1 MKIYEVQNRHTQ
13 LLETLLKIWEDSVRV
28 THLFL
33 SDSEVKRIKKYVPQA
48 LSNAEHLIVAENE
61 DNKPVA
67 FMETEKSRLE
77 MLFLE
82 KNTVKLKDIQKM
94 AYVFA
99 VILAIFVC
107 AIMFILRTNIG
118 SLFGSSV
125 EVNHEIAKIMPIFL
139 VSVPFVAITRIAA
152 ASFYSTKVYFHTF

>member
-48 LSNAEHLIVAENE
+48 LSNAEHLIVTENE

-67 FMETEKSRLE
+67 FMGTEKSRLE
-77 MLFLE
+77 MIWWS
-82 KNTVKLKDIQKM
+82 TVLARILAVMLALLLTKIQKS
-94 AYVFA
+94 
-99 VILAIFVC
+99 
-107 AIMFILRTNIG
+107 R
-118 SLFGSSV
+118 S
-125 EVNHEIAKIMPIFL
+125 
-139 VSVPFVAITRIAA
+139 
-152 ASFYSTKVYFHTF
+152 